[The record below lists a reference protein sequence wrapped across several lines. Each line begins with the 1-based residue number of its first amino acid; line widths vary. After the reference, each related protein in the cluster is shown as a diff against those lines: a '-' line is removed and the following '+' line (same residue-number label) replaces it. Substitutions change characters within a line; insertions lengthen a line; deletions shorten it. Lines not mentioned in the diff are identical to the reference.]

1 MANVI
6 LYESFLSKISDIV
19 TYSRNARQH
28 SDEQIAQIVRS
39 ITEFGFTSPV
49 LLDENGVLIAGHG
62 RLAAARQLGMVEVPA
77 IAIHGLDEAQK
88 QALRLADNKLA
99 LNASWDDE
107 LLRTELMDLRDV
119 GFDLGL
125 TGFGEQ
131 ELVGL
136 FADMNDGLT
145 DPDDVP
151 EPPAEPVTRLGDVWT
166 LGRHRLVCGDA
177 TSEAAVVKLMQGA
190 MADLCFT
197 SPPYLRQRDYEGGV
211 GDWDTLMQ
219 GVFRALPTHDET
231 QLLVNLGMVHR
242 DGEWLPYWDGWIA
255 WMREQ
260 GWRRFGWYVWDQGPG
275 MPGDWNGRLAPSH
288 EWIFHFNR
296 VAEKARKTVPKDEK
310 YVTLNR
316 SVMRR
321 KDGSLPAGPSSPR
334 SGLNTHKIPD
344 SVIRVMR
351 YAHGTAGEKLN
362 HPAVFPV
369 DLVSEMLTAFSDP
382 DDIVYEPFCGSG
394 TQLIS
399 AQKNGRT
406 CLAMEI
412 APIYCDIAVL
422 RWQAFTGQ
430 TATRQDGTSFP
441 ATSGAKTVQAD
452 RGAASANPDDDRL
465 WYASGG
471 NVRMPEDQQADT
483 GEVLPPRAG
492 HRNGGGQHAGGPG
505 ALHQLHQEHER
516 AGADL
521 VDQGPHGLEGHQRT
535 GRHANAS
542 DDHNRGYS

>member
-6 LYESFLSKISDIV
+6 LYDSFLSKVSDIA

-49 LLDENGVLIAGHG
+49 LIDEAGVLIAGHG

-125 TGFGEQ
+125 TGFGDL
-131 ELVGL
+131 ELKDIL
-136 FADMNDGLT
+136 ADRTDGLT

-166 LGRHRLVCGDA
+166 LGRHQLVCGDCTDA
-177 TSEAAVVKLMQGA
+177 GVVEAALDGVRPHLMVT
-190 MADLCFT
+190 D
-197 SPPYLRQRDYEGGV
+197 PPYGVEHNPHWREEAGVSSYGPQAKGLVSNDDRLDWRDAYALFP
-211 GDWDTLMQ
+211 GD
-219 GVFRALPTHDET
+219 
-231 QLLVNLGMVHR
+231 
-242 DGEWLPYWDGWIA
+242 IA
-255 WMREQ
+255 
-260 GWRRFGWYVWDQGPG
+260 YVWHADRHASEVQASIESAGFEIRCQIIWTKPQFIFG
-275 MPGDWNGRLAPSH
+275 RGDYHWQHEPCWYAVRKGRTGHWSGDRKQSTVWNIDSMHVMGGSRGNADNP
-288 EWIFHFNR
+288 
-296 VAEKARKTVPKDEK
+296 
-310 YVTLNR
+310 VTGH
-316 SVMRR
+316 STQKPVECIRR
-321 KDGSLPAGPSSPR
+321 PIENNSSP
-334 SGLNTHKIPD
+334 GQ
-344 SVIRVMR
+344 
-351 YAHGTAGEKLN
+351 
-362 HPAVFPV
+362 AVY
-369 DLVSEMLTAFSDP
+369 DP
-382 DDIVYEPFCGSG
+382 FVGSG
-394 TQLIS
+394 TSIIAAEMTGRACHAIEIS
-399 AQKNGRT
+399 AQ
-406 CLAMEI
+406 
-412 APIYCDIAVL
+412 YCDVAVL

-441 ATSGAKTVQAD
+441 ATSGAKTVHPD
-452 RGAASANPDDDRL
+452 RRATSSDPDDDRL
-465 WYASGG
+465 RYASGG
-471 NVRMPEDQQADT
+471 NVRMPEDQQAD
-483 GEVLPPRAG
+483 VASAFPPRVG
-492 HRNGGGQHAGGPG
+492 HRHDGGQHAGGPG

-516 AGADL
+516 AGANL

>member
-6 LYESFLSKISDIV
+6 LYDSFLSKVSDIA

-62 RLAAARQLGMVEVPA
+62 RLAAARQLGMEELPA
-77 IAIHGLDEAQK
+77 IAIEGLNDAQK

-99 LNASWDDE
+99 LNASWDDD

-131 ELVGL
+131 ELAGL

-145 DPDDVP
+145 DPDEVP
-151 EPPAEPVTRLGDVWT
+151 EPPAEPVTRAGDVWT

-177 TSEAAVVKLMQGA
+177 TSEAHVAKLMQGA

-219 GVFRALPTHDET
+219 GVFSVLPVAPDA
-231 QLLVNLGMVHR
+231 QILVNLGMVHR

-275 MPGDWNGRLAPSH
+275 MPGSDRGRLASAH
-288 EWIFHFNR
+288 EYVFHFNR
-296 VAEKARKTVPKDEK
+296 VAMHTHKTKPK
-310 YVTLNR
+310 
-316 SVMRR
+316 
-321 KDGSLPAGPSSPR
+321 LPASIAVAHGTGQREAGDRVKGYFNSPLA
-334 SGLNTHKIPD
+334 GLQPNKIPD

-351 YAHGTAGEKLN
+351 HKARGIETA

-412 APIYCDIAVL
+412 APVYCDIAVL

-430 TATRQDGTSFP
+430 TATRQDGTSFS
-441 ATSGAKTVQAD
+441 ATSGAKTVHPD
-452 RGAASANPDDDRL
+452 RRAAPSDPDDDRL
-465 WYASGG
+465 RYASGG
-471 NVRMPEDQQADT
+471 NVRMPEDQQAD
-483 GEVLPPRAG
+483 VASAFPSRAG

-521 VDQGPHGLEGHQRT
+521 VDESPHGLEGHQRT